1 MICSGDREPKA
12 RSLAESRRTG
22 GWITNPSTKSTGF
35 DPPKTPPLLHIPP
48 GKQTNKTL
56 KKRAGPGGKENSMIP
71 PLSLATKWRISESK
85 GGMSIH

>member
-22 GWITNPSTKSTGF
+22 GWITNPSTESTGF

-56 KKRAGPGGKENSMIP
+56 KKKGWAGRERKLDDTS
-71 PLSLATKWRISESK
+71 SES
-85 GGMSIH
+85 GHQVENLRE